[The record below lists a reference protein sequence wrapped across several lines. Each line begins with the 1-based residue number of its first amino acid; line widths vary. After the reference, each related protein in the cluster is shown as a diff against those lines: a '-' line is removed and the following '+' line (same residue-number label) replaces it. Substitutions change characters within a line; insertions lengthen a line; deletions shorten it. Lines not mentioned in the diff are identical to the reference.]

1 MTNSELFL
9 YALTLAV
16 RALSFEHGM
25 KLTGI
30 KDPSNFRKF
39 VKPLIARDLVR
50 TCRTFALPIPEM
62 EQPLLSSETFGA
74 GRHEGQTPSTEVLN
88 QVLRRARARWAGLT
102 ATPVTCFVATRTA
115 GQIYGVKRTGT
126 LPNHL
131 QISHDLCV
139 STLFVHMVTEGLI
152 QAEQWQGEDFGG
164 CHCGDKVADAV
175 LLAGGGKPSTV
186 LEVVGAEYSLD
197 KLLSITRHSRGSY
210 EFW

>member
-16 RALSFEHGM
+16 RALSLDLGM
-25 KLTGI
+25 RLTGI
-30 KDPSNFRKF
+30 RDPSNFRKF
-39 VKPLIARDLVR
+39 IKPLIARGLVR

-62 EQPLLSSETFGA
+62 KEPLLSSEIFGV
-74 GRHEGQTPSTEVLN
+74 GRHEGETPSTEVLN

-102 ATPVTCFVATRTA
+102 ASPVTCWVATRAA
-115 GQIYGVKRTGT
+115 GKIYGVKRTGT

-139 STLFVHMVTEGLI
+139 SNLFVQMITKGLI

-164 CHCGDKVADAV
+164 CRCGDKFADAV

-197 KLLSITRHSRGSY
+197 KLVSITRHSRGSY
-210 EFW
+210 ELW